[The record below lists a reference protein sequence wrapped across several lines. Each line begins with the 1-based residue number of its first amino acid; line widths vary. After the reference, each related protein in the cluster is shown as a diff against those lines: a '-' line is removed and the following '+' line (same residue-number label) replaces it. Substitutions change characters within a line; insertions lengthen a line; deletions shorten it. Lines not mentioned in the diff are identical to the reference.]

1 MDNQTHN
8 NEEAQPIKHGEP
20 KSQLSSIKH

>member
-20 KSQLSSIKH
+20 KSQLSSI